1 MKKIILTLLLTL
13 SALAN
18 VNAVAVFSL
27 DIDGNGTINA
37 SNDGLIIFKY
47 LLNSN
52 ANNLH
57 TTISSNAADDRKT
70 TAQLKAY
77 LDNSGDI
84 LDVDGN
90 GTTNASNDG
99 LIVFK
104 YLLNSNANNLHTT
117 IASNAPGSKTTT
129 INLKAYLDQYISTD
143 VSNLY
148 SGDRPTEL
156 TAEQIADADGADTPN
171 EHNIVLLKA
180 QFGDYYVHTNSSNQN
195 VAIGNEIGT
204 VTYEPHIY
212 WDSNAIDLD
221 DLSDE
226 DFKDLYLKVIQ
237 KIWDLVNPAVESR
250 LDELKS
256 ILIQNGATFVE
267 FFEPASS
274 SAMEVT
280 ITWVSKDGITDSHNF
295 GEFDTLDDVEPW
307 ADRLQAFED
316 QINPPVTY
324 QDDLIAIFASDTA
337 PTELTPLLTAEANRV
352 ANTTGAGTS
361 VDKKEL
367 FTNLSGNDVTVAYGA
382 AGSDEVFTVSSN
394 IDGNSISNNII
405 ANRIV
410 STIPVDEADFRA
422 AFFAVI
428 LEKWNQL
435 HPVLTAAEE
444 LVAIFALATSPTAF
458 VDYPALDAEADGIL
472 QAERAQ
478 HIVDSLTNLNGVTV
492 TYTIN
497 TTPKSFNVAKAGETT
512 INVLQDSS
520 SGSAVSLDTL
530 SVFKDIYFQ
539 TIQAKWDI
547 LHPAVTERQSRLN
560 QLDALGTKYEVL
572 SSNLLESGNEP
583 EGTSKYVVYSYQLIH
598 GTTES
603 YQFGAFDFIQDV
615 TDWDTKLQAL
625 EDQIKREDR
634 LNDFAGLV
642 GQYGVTSMSANDA
655 DSNGELFAAYIQD
668 GGSVTGFSFGIY
680 ANFGVIPQSIFDTK
694 FDELVA
700 KLIADQVTGPTF
712 ESELTAIY
720 GADTPP
726 TEFIANSIIDTQAQ
740 AVAIGGIARN
750 TFVKRLASSNHGFSD
765 QATYDN
771 GSGLATA
778 DIYKISPYQKVG
790 SISAD
795 AGTIGLM
802 SKPAFSNFVFK
813 IILGIWHFDHPN
825 YVALTPFEIEL
836 AAIYASN
843 TAPTG
848 FVSGGAIETEA
859 LAFQSPLGSVIET
872 FMQKL
877 NSENYEVFSLGAVI
891 PVKVTLK
898 TGQSIDSPYD
908 DITVGN
914 HTGAQIRDWALEVVK
929 AIYLLENPP
938 LSLEEEIAALYA
950 AATPPT
956 EFVDIIGDAAVTA
969 NQNAGT
975 TTNKSRTDFMSLF
988 DKYGLVFTGFDGFTA
1003 EYANNSD
1010 FPSVALPG
1018 GNNLTDA
1025 SFKAWALAIAEA
1037 IWHYGHPNYVD
1048 YAALRAER
1056 IAEIK
1061 VLDDASVNVTIANF
1075 IHPTDGDTFEIRIAD
1090 DTFLLPQ
1097 FSTTDYESG
1106 VLGFAYLGDNEW
1118 AAMKSDISDKII
1130 EIDDD
1135 ISLRNDRR
1143 AVLIQNSNDNVTVGT
1158 RYDGTPLGDADPG
1171 RGDLFE
1177 IFNASLTEYVYVNDF
1192 DLDATGDY
1200 TRLEDL
1206 TDAEYN
1212 SLNDAIIAKVEELDP
1227 ENTVANYGFIP
1238 SEFYAASLQEK
1249 VDKGFDIAKANY
1261 VAAAVSDS
1269 IIKGVSS
1276 NKITLQIS
1284 AKNYPVNILTE
1295 MAHDADYEGWKT
1307 FVDRIIYLV
1316 SAGDGSSA
1324 AARAAEI
1331 NGEQFTGFP
1340 GSTVI
1345 TATNW
1350 GTGTSNPDWGIDFD
1364 GLQFIAGGHD
1374 THPIES
1380 TFNKHHVDNLGLLTG
1395 VAYETLLVEIVRI
1408 RTLVVE
1414 ADGLEMNTDQR
1425 EDHWDNIDNAQLF
1438 HGANEE
1444 WVLIGNNDTFYSN
1457 TNYGSQDGA
1466 QCVGYATLRAMDN
1479 YNWRYLYISA
1489 KNELLKQAG
1498 TTYYNY
1504 LPQNQ
1509 CTP

>member
-13 SALAN
+13 SALIN
-18 VNAVAVFSL
+18 VNAATTFSL
-27 DIDGNGTINA
+27 DVDGNQSLSS
-37 SNDGLIIFKY
+37 SNDGLVIFKY
-47 LLNSN
+47 LLNPD

-57 TTISSNAADDRKT
+57 TTIANDAADDRKT
-70 TAQLKAY
+70 SAQLKAY
-77 LDNSGDI
+77 LDGAGDI

-90 GTTNASNDG
+90 KSLSSSNDG
-99 LIVFK
+99 LVIFK
-104 YLLNSNANNLHTT
+104 YLLNPNANNLHTT
-117 IASNAPGSKTTT
+117 IANDASSSKTTT
-129 INLKAYLDQYISTD
+129 VDLKAYLDQYISTD

-180 QFGDYYVHTNSSNQN
+180 QFGDYYVHTNSFNQN

-212 WDSNAIDLD
+212 WDSNAVDLD

-226 DFKDLYLKVIQ
+226 AFKDLYLKVIQ

-316 QINPPVTY
+316 QVNPPTTATY
-324 QDDLIAIFASDTA
+324 QTDLAAIFANDTA
-337 PTELTPLLTAEANRV
+337 PTELTPLLIAEANRV
-352 ANTTGAGTS
+352 ANTSSAQ
-361 VDKKEL
+361 DKRDL
-367 FTNLSGNDVTVAYGA
+367 FEIDLSGDGVTVAYGSD
-382 AGSDEVFTVSSN
+382 GNDEVFTVSSN

-405 ANRIV
+405 ANRIITNSV
-410 STIPVDEADFRA
+410 ADEADFRA

-435 HPVLTAAEE
+435 HPDPLTAAEE

-700 KLIADQVTGPTF
+700 KLIADEVTGPTV
-712 ESELTAIY
+712 ESEAEDFYASTEPPTGFVANSLIDAEAQSFRDDQSSSRSVFLERLSSSTYRLSSASAVDGYVTYDIITFTSNTAIE
-720 GADTPP
+720 T
-726 TEFIANSIIDTQAQ
+726 
-740 AVAIGGIARN
+740 
-750 TFVKRLASSNHGFSD
+750 
-765 QATYDN
+765 
-771 GSGLATA
+771 
-778 DIYKISPYQKVG
+778 
-790 SISAD
+790 ISAD
-795 AGTIGLM
+795 VSGALTKQEFSDFTFKLM
-802 SKPAFSNFVFK
+802 LAV
-813 IILGIWHFDHPN
+813 WHLEHPN
-825 YVALTPFEIEL
+825 YVAPTPFEIEL
-836 AAIYASN
+836 AALYASN
-843 TAPTG
+843 TVPTG

-938 LSLEEEIAALYA
+938 LSLEEEIAAMYD

-956 EFVDIIGDAAVTA
+956 SFVDTIGDAAILA
-969 NQNAGT
+969 NQNAT
-975 TTNKSRTDFMSLF
+975 VPPLQQSRIDFISLF
-988 DKYGLVFTGFDGFTA
+988 DKYGLVFTGFDGFIA

-1056 IAEIK
+1056 IADIK

-1075 IHPTDGDTFEIRIAD
+1075 IHPTDGDTFEITIAD

-1106 VLGFAYLGDNEW
+1106 VLGFAYLGVTEW
-1118 AAMKSDISDKII
+1118 GNMKSDISDKII

-1143 AVLIQNSNDNVTVGT
+1143 AVLIQNSNADVTVGT

-1177 IFNASLTEYVYVNDF
+1177 IFNASLTEYAYVNDF

-1227 ENTVANYGFIP
+1227 ANTVANYGFIP
-1238 SEFYAASLQEK
+1238 
-1249 VDKGFDIAKANY
+1249 
-1261 VAAAVSDS
+1261 
-1269 IIKGVSS
+1269 
-1276 NKITLQIS
+1276 
-1284 AKNYPVNILTE
+1284 
-1295 MAHDADYEGWKT
+1295 ADYANAPATAKRDYLVNWGNTNRVLAITSFVAGGGANINPFVQFKYGQYPKQFEESVSNGASYADWKI
-1307 FVDRIIYLV
+1307 FVDRVKYLLA
-1316 SAGDGSSA
+1316 AGDDSDELK
-1324 AARAAEI
+1324 AARETEVAGLSSGIVDIELGSPGNNDWDI
-1331 NGEQFTGFP
+1331 QFNGLNFIYGGFTSTDIGNAFANVYNESKIEKLSGAGFE
-1340 GSTVI
+1340 
-1345 TATNW
+1345 A
-1350 GTGTSNPDWGIDFD
+1350 
-1364 GLQFIAGGHD
+1364 
-1374 THPIES
+1374 
-1380 TFNKHHVDNLGLLTG
+1380 
-1395 VAYETLLVEIVRI
+1395 LLVEIVRI
-1408 RTLVVE
+1408 RTLVLE
-1414 ADGLEMNTDQR
+1414 ADALERNTDQR

-1444 WVLIGNNDTFYSN
+1444 WVLIGTNDPFHSN
-1457 TNYGSQDGA
+1457 TNYGSQNGA

-1479 YNWRYLYISA
+1479 YNWRYLYLLA

-1498 TTYYNY
+1498 TTYYNH
-1504 LPQNQ
+1504 LPQNE

>member
-13 SALAN
+13 SALVN
-18 VNAVAVFSL
+18 VNAVAAFSL

-129 INLKAYLDQYISTD
+129 INLKAYLDQYTNTD
-143 VSNLY
+143 VSNMY

-156 TAEQIADADGADTPN
+156 TAEQIADANGAGTEQEHLAVLQTAGFSNYRISFDYEAIQVWVLDTD
-171 EHNIVLLKA
+171 L
-180 QFGDYYVHTNSSNQN
+180 S
-195 VAIGNEIGT
+195 IGT
-204 VTYEPHIY
+204 IY
-212 WDSNAIDLD
+212 ARIQLPSDLQQLRTSLD
-221 DLSDE
+221 DAEFQAIFLE
-226 DFKDLYLKVIQ
+226 TIQ
-237 KIWDLVNPAVESR
+237 AIWDLVNPITERQSR
-250 LDELKS
+250 LNQLDALETKYN
-256 ILIQNGATFVE
+256 IL
-267 FFEPASS
+267 SS
-274 SAMEVT
+274 SLTESGEFQTTNKFVT
-280 ITWVSKDGITDSHNF
+280 YLYQLTQGTDETYQF
-295 GEFDTLDDVEPW
+295 GEFDYIEDVTDW
-307 ADRLQAFED
+307 DTKLQELED
-316 QINPPVTY
+316 QVNPPTTATY
-324 QDDLIAIFASDTA
+324 QTDLAAIFANDTA

-352 ANTTGAGTS
+352 ANTTS
-361 VDKKEL
+361 SQDKKNL
-367 FTNLSGNDVTVAYGA
+367 FENLTGDGVTVTYGFD
-382 AGSDEVFTVSSN
+382 STDEFFTVSSN
-394 IDGNSISNNII
+394 GNSISNNVI
-405 ANRIV
+405 ANFIV
-410 STIPVDEADFRA
+410 TVNPDEADLRSV
-422 AFFAVI
+422 FFNVI

-435 HPVLTAAEE
+435 YPAPLTAAEE
-444 LVAIFALATSPTAF
+444 LVAIFALGTSPTAF

-472 QAERAQ
+472 QAARAQ
-478 HIVDSLTNLNGVTV
+478 HIVNSLTNLNGVTV

-700 KLIADQVTGPTF
+700 KLIADEVTGPTV
-712 ESELTAIY
+712 ESEAEDFYASTEPPTGFVANSLIDAEAQSFRDDQSSSRSVFLERLSSSTYRLSSASAVDGYVTYDIITFTSNTAIE
-720 GADTPP
+720 T
-726 TEFIANSIIDTQAQ
+726 
-740 AVAIGGIARN
+740 
-750 TFVKRLASSNHGFSD
+750 
-765 QATYDN
+765 
-771 GSGLATA
+771 
-778 DIYKISPYQKVG
+778 
-790 SISAD
+790 ISAD
-795 AGTIGLM
+795 VSGALTKQEFSDFTFKLM
-802 SKPAFSNFVFK
+802 LAV
-813 IILGIWHFDHPN
+813 WHLEHPN
-825 YVALTPFEIEL
+825 YVAPTPFEIEL
-836 AAIYASN
+836 AALYASN

-938 LSLEEEIAALYA
+938 LSLEEEIAAMYD

-956 EFVDIIGDAAVTA
+956 SFVDTIGDAAILA
-969 NQNAGT
+969 NQNAT
-975 TTNKSRTDFMSLF
+975 VPPLQQSRIDFISLF

-1018 GNNLTDA
+1018 GNNLTDT

-1075 IHPTDGDTFEIRIAD
+1075 IHPTDGDTFEISIAD

-1118 AAMKSDISDKII
+1118 DTMKSDISDKIT

-1143 AVLIQNSNDNVTVGT
+1143 AVLIQNSNDDVTVGT

-1177 IFNASLTEYVYVNDF
+1177 IFNASLTEYAYVNDF

-1227 ENTVANYGFIP
+1227 ANTVANYGFIP
-1238 SEFYAASLQEK
+1238 
-1249 VDKGFDIAKANY
+1249 
-1261 VAAAVSDS
+1261 
-1269 IIKGVSS
+1269 
-1276 NKITLQIS
+1276 
-1284 AKNYPVNILTE
+1284 
-1295 MAHDADYEGWKT
+1295 ADYANAPATAKRDYLVNWGNTNRVLAITSFVAGGGANINPFVQFKYGQYPKQFEESVSNGASYADWKI
-1307 FVDRIIYLV
+1307 FVDRVKYLLA
-1316 SAGDGSSA
+1316 AGDDSDELK
-1324 AARAAEI
+1324 AARETEVAGLSSGIVDIELGSPGNNDWDI
-1331 NGEQFTGFP
+1331 QFNGLNFIYGGFTPTDIGNAFANVYNESKIEKLSGAGFE
-1340 GSTVI
+1340 
-1345 TATNW
+1345 A
-1350 GTGTSNPDWGIDFD
+1350 
-1364 GLQFIAGGHD
+1364 
-1374 THPIES
+1374 
-1380 TFNKHHVDNLGLLTG
+1380 
-1395 VAYETLLVEIVRI
+1395 LLVEIVRI
-1408 RTLVVE
+1408 RTLVLE
-1414 ADGLEMNTDQR
+1414 ADALERNTDQR
-1425 EDHWDNIDNAQLF
+1425 KNHWTNVDNAIWF
-1438 HGANEE
+1438 GNTSVE
-1444 WVLIGNNDTFYSN
+1444 WVLIGTNDPFYSN
-1457 TNYGSQDGA
+1457 TNYGNQDGA
-1466 QCVGYATLRAMDN
+1466 QCVGYATLSAMDN
-1479 YNWRYLYISA
+1479 YNWRYLYIIA

-1498 TTYYNY
+1498 TTYYNH
-1504 LPQNQ
+1504 LPQNE

>member
-13 SALAN
+13 SALVN
-18 VNAVAVFSL
+18 VNAVAAFSL

-156 TAEQIADADGADTPN
+156 TAEQIADANGAGTATEHLDILQTAEFSNYRVTIDSTEILVVDTDGN
-171 EHNIVLLKA
+171 
-180 QFGDYYVHTNSSNQN
+180 
-195 VAIGNEIGT
+195 IGT
-204 VTYEPHIY
+204 IY
-212 WDSNAIDLD
+212 ARIDLGD
-221 DLSDE
+221 NFQALHSSLNDE
-226 DFKDLYLKVIQ
+226 EFQAVYLEVIQ
-237 KIWDLVNPAVESR
+237 AIWDLVNPAVESR

-316 QINPPVTY
+316 QVNPPTTATY
-324 QDDLIAIFASDTA
+324 QTDLAAIFANDTA

-352 ANTTGAGTS
+352 ANTSSAQ
-361 VDKKEL
+361 DKRDL
-367 FTNLSGNDVTVAYGA
+367 FEIDLSGDGVTVAYGSD
-382 AGSDEVFTVSSN
+382 GNDEVFTVSSN

-405 ANRIV
+405 ANRIITNSV
-410 STIPVDEADFRA
+410 ADEADFRA

-435 HPVLTAAEE
+435 HPDPLTAAEE
-444 LVAIFALATSPTAF
+444 LVAIFALGTSPTAF

-497 TTPKSFNVAKAGETT
+497 TTPKSFDVAKAGETT

-520 SGSAVSLDTL
+520 SGGAVSLDTL

-547 LHPAVTERQSRLN
+547 LHTALTPAEIRAERIAELDDLIGQYGVTNIAPYESPSTSTDVFVAASYSQDGN
-560 QLDALGTKYEVL
+560 QRSFPL
-572 SSNLLESGNEP
+572 STSVNLIE
-583 EGTSKYVVYSYQLIH
+583 
-598 GTTES
+598 
-603 YQFGAFDFIQDV
+603 DV
-615 TDWDTKLQAL
+615 TDWDTK
-625 EDQIKREDR
+625 
-634 LNDFAGLV
+634 
-642 GQYGVTSMSANDA
+642 Y
-655 DSNGELFAAYIQD
+655 
-668 GGSVTGFSFGIY
+668 
-680 ANFGVIPQSIFDTK
+680 
-694 FDELVA
+694 DELVA
-700 KLIADQVTGPTF
+700 QLIADEVTGPTF

-859 LAFQSPLGSVIET
+859 LAFQSPLGSVIQT

-938 LSLEEEIAALYA
+938 LSLEEEIAAMYD

-956 EFVDIIGDAAVTA
+956 SFVDTIGDAAILA
-969 NQNAGT
+969 NQNAT
-975 TTNKSRTDFMSLF
+975 VPPLQQSRIDFISLF

-1018 GNNLTDA
+1018 GNNLTDT

-1075 IHPTDGDTFEIRIAD
+1075 IHPTDGDTFEITIAD

-1106 VLGFAYLGDNEW
+1106 VLGFAYLGDIEW
-1118 AAMKSDISDKII
+1118 GNMEKDISDKIT

-1143 AVLIQNSNDNVTVGT
+1143 AVLIQNSNDDVTVGT

-1177 IFNASLTEYVYVNDF
+1177 IFNASLTEYAYVNDF

-1227 ENTVANYGFIP
+1227 ANTVANYGFIP
-1238 SEFYAASLQEK
+1238 
-1249 VDKGFDIAKANY
+1249 
-1261 VAAAVSDS
+1261 
-1269 IIKGVSS
+1269 
-1276 NKITLQIS
+1276 
-1284 AKNYPVNILTE
+1284 
-1295 MAHDADYEGWKT
+1295 ADYANAPATAKRDYLVNWGNTNRVLAITSFVAGGGANINPFVQFKYGQYPKQFEESVSNGASYADWKI
-1307 FVDRIIYLV
+1307 FVDRVKYLLA
-1316 SAGDGSSA
+1316 AGDDSDELKAVRETEVAGLSSGIVDIELGSPGNNDWD
-1324 AARAAEI
+1324 I
-1331 NGEQFTGFP
+1331 QFNGLNFIYGGFTSTDIGNAFANVYNESKIEKLSGAGFE
-1340 GSTVI
+1340 
-1345 TATNW
+1345 A
-1350 GTGTSNPDWGIDFD
+1350 
-1364 GLQFIAGGHD
+1364 
-1374 THPIES
+1374 
-1380 TFNKHHVDNLGLLTG
+1380 
-1395 VAYETLLVEIVRI
+1395 LLVEIVRI
-1408 RTLVVE
+1408 RTLVLE
-1414 ADGLEMNTDQR
+1414 ADALERNTDQR
-1425 EDHWDNIDNAQLF
+1425 KSHWTNVDNAIWF
-1438 HGANEE
+1438 GNTNTSVE
-1444 WVLIGNNDTFYSN
+1444 WVLIGNNDPFYSN
-1457 TNYGSQDGA
+1457 TNYGNQDGA
-1466 QCVGYATLRAMDN
+1466 QCVGYATLSAMDN
-1479 YNWRYLYISA
+1479 YNWRYFYLLA

-1498 TTYYNY
+1498 TTYYNH
-1504 LPQNQ
+1504 LPQNE